1 MIRVRDLFVALACAT
16 AIVPTPSAAQ
26 RADRLQRQQQQQQRQ
41 LESGDQTPLARQ
53 FQLRLAEV
61 VRRRL
66 NLNDAQ
72 MQQLGQVNGR
82 FERQRMQL
90 LRQERQTRQEL
101 RRLMAAGDSAADQGR
116 VDQLLKQAMR
126 IQRERLD
133 VTEREQQELSQFMTP
148 MQRAKYFGMQEQLR
162 RRMEEMRSRQG
173 AEGSVFPNDSS
184 LPRRPFRSPRRGA
197 VPGSDSLR

>member
-1 MIRVRDLFVALACAT
+1 MTDVRLAIATVALIT
-16 AIVPTPSAAQ
+16 ALIPIRAEGQ
-26 RADRLQRQQQQQQRQ
+26 RADRLQQQQQQPR

-82 FERQRMQL
+82 YERQRMQL

-101 RRLMAAGDSAADQGR
+101 RKQMAAGDSADQAR
-116 VDQLLKQAMR
+116 VSDLLNQAMR
-126 IQRERLD
+126 IQRQRLD

-148 MQRAKYFGMQEQLR
+148 MQRAMYFGIQDEVR
-162 RRMEEMRSRQG
+162 RRMEEMRQPGRQG
-173 AEGSVFPNDSS
+173 GAPGRPGA
-184 LPRRPFRSPRRGA
+184 LRPRPRPPQ
-197 VPGSDSLR
+197 P

>member
-1 MIRVRDLFVALACAT
+1 MIRVRDIVVALVIAT
-16 AIVPTPSAAQ
+16 AIAPTRGAAQ
-26 RADRLQRQQQQQQRQ
+26 RADRLQRQQQQQQKQRQ
-41 LESGDQTPLARQ
+41 LELGDQTPLARQ

-66 NLNDAQ
+66 NLNDTQ

-82 FERQRMQL
+82 YERQRMQL

-116 VDQLLKQAMR
+116 VDQLIKQTMR

-133 VTEREQQELSQFMTP
+133 ITEREQQELSQFMTP
-148 MQRAKYFGMQEQLR
+148 MQRAMYFGIQDEVR
-162 RRMEEMRSRQG
+162 RRMEEMRQQG
-173 AEGSVFPNDSS
+173 RPGAAQGRPGA
-184 LPRRPFRSPRRGA
+184 LRPRPLAPQ
-197 VPGSDSLR
+197 P